1 MFVVCIFLFFFKI
14 QCEFSVYFMEFSIC
28 FFFLMDFSVYFICNL
43 GCKESS
49 NLPKFM
55 WNVFKCTAFSA
66 TQGREKELFCFLHG
80 VYKSNRIWKAGM

>member
-28 FFFLMDFSVYFICNL
+28 FFFSMDFSVYFICNL

>member
-1 MFVVCIFLFFFKI
+1 
-14 QCEFSVYFMEFSIC
+14 MEFSI
-28 FFFLMDFSVYFICNL
+28 FFYGFFSIFYFICSL